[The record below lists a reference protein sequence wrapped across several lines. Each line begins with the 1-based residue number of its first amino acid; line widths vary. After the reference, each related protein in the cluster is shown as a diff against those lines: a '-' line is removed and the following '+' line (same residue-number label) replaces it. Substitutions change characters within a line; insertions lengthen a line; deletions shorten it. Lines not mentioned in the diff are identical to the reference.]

1 VTATTFR
8 YAAIWIGVAIFALLA
23 IERRLCVVNPQIS
36 TEGQA
41 TSAAINW
48 VTASR
53 SSITYSLRLRAI
65 AEMDWMSQ
73 VSIAV
78 GLPTWNVDVIVDEG
92 NGAETV
98 HWLKVTRCGQ
108 VSSHGTIHR
117 RKSDD
122 LAK

>member
-1 VTATTFR
+1 MTATTFR
-8 YAAIWIGVAIFALLA
+8 HAAIWIGIAIFALLA
-23 IERRLCVVNPQIS
+23 IERRLCVVNSQIS

-41 TSAAINW
+41 ISAAINW
-48 VTASR
+48 VTATK

-73 VSIAV
+73 VSNVV
-78 GLPTWNVDVIVDEG
+78 GLPAWNVDVTVDDG

-98 HWLKVTRCGQ
+98 HWLVVTRCGQ
-108 VSSHGTIHR
+108 VSRHGTIHR
-117 RKSDD
+117 RKSDN